1 MACISRT
8 SFSYEPE
15 TRDDSELVEKLKSIS
30 KKHPREGSRKAYMRI
45 RREGMIVNHKKVERI
60 WQDNGLSV
68 IVKRR
73 QRRRGKGLKTPLSAS
88 YPNHVWAYDFMEDSC
103 FNGRKLRILNVV
115 DEFTRECMETYI
127 DYSINSEKVIE
138 ILEFLFMIHGRPAFI
153 RSDNGP
159 EFIALK
165 VQKWLKDAGTKTAY
179 IEPGKLW
186 QNAINESFNSRFRDE
201 CLNMEIFYGLSDS
214 RVVAEDYR
222 LYYNKER
229 FHGGLGYISPGEF
242 KGNWLS
248 QNCSLT
254 SGALPQTPQL
264 KPLKS

>member
-15 TRDDSELVEKLKSIS
+15 TRDDSELIEKLKSIS

-73 QRRRGKGLKTPLSAS
+73 QRRRGKGLKTPLRAS

-115 DEFTRECMETYI
+115 DEFTRECIETYV
-127 DYSINSEKVIE
+127 DYSIKSGKVIE
-138 ILEFLFMIHGRPAFI
+138 ILEFLFMIHGNPAFI

-159 EFIALK
+159 EFIASK
-165 VQKWLKDAGTKTAY
+165 VQSWLKNAGTGTDY
-179 IEPGKLW
+179 IEPGKPW
-186 QNAINESFNSRFRDE
+186 QNGINESYNSRFRDE
-201 CLNMEIFYGLSDS
+201 CLNMDIFYGLTDS

-222 LYYNKER
+222 LYYNNER
-229 FHGGLGYISPGEF
+229 FHGGLGYISPAEF
-242 KGNWLS
+242 KGNWES
-248 QNCSLT
+248 QSRSLT
-254 SGALPQTPQL
+254 SGALPQTPPT
-264 KPLKS
+264 KTS